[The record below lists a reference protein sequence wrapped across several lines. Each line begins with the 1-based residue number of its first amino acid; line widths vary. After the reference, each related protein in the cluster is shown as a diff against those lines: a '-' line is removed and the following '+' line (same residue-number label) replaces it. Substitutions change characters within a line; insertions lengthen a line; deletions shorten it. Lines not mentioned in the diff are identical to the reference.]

1 MSLKNFVTSI
11 KLILMILIL
20 IKSNVFVSISNVKK
34 NCYYNFCYFKLIMNY
49 EVPIDKSR
57 FFLELVKFNEDTLIR
72 TSFFPFL
79 RNFIEINYNKGF
91 ITINSPYLSGLIEI
105 LTNNSQDIFRSLSY
119 TFFKIKTIKRNIIE
133 NFLSIGI
140 GWLKHVRFIA
150 LTNKKIKPYK
160 KKKFLINLFSL
171 EKKKNLFYKR

>member
-1 MSLKNFVTSI
+1 
-11 KLILMILIL
+11 
-20 IKSNVFVSISNVKK
+20 
-34 NCYYNFCYFKLIMNY
+34 MNY

-72 TSFFPFL
+72 NSFFPFL
-79 RNFIEINYNKGF
+79 RNFFELNYNKGL

-105 LTNNSQDIFRSLSY
+105 LTNNSQNIFRSLPY

-160 KKKFLINLFSL
+160 KKKILVNLFSF
-171 EKKKNLFYKR
+171 EKKKIYSTKDRKSLSFLNFEINFLAFTNFVLLETSFFF